1 MPPAAPYTRILI
13 AMNDESLL
21 SDDVRELLR
30 LICQTDITELSLE
43 RGEAKI
49 HVKRTLYGTPAG
61 SPLGSA
67 APAMVATAPVAASP
81 AADVFAA
88 PAGTPITSPM
98 VGTFYASPSPKDP
111 PYVKVGDEV
120 HPGDVVGI
128 VEAMKM
134 MNEIECEIHGR
145 VTAIQVENA
154 QPVEYGQLLMTI
166 TPLE

>member
-1 MPPAAPYTRILI
+1 
-13 AMNDESLL
+13 MNDESQQLL

-49 HVKRTLYGTPAG
+49 HVKRTLYGTPA
-61 SPLGSA
+61 PVA
-67 APAMVATAPVAASP
+67 APAMAATAPVAAGP

-88 PAGTPITSPM
+88 PSGTPINSPM

-145 VTAIQVENA
+145 VTAINVENA
-154 QPVEYGQLLMTI
+154 QPVEYGQVLMTI

>member
-1 MPPAAPYTRILI
+1 
-13 AMNDESLL
+13 MNEESEQFL

-49 HVKRTLYGTPAG
+49 HVKRTLYGTPM
-61 SPLGSA
+61 PVA
-67 APAMVATAPVAASP
+67 APAMAAVP
-81 AADVFAA
+81 PPGGFPAGTQGVPAAADVFAA
-88 PAGTPITSPM
+88 PTGTPINSPM
-98 VGTFYASPSPKDP
+98 VGTYYASPSPKDP
-111 PYVKVGDEV
+111 PYIKVGDEV

-145 VTAIQVENA
+145 VTAIHVENA
-154 QPVEYGQLLMTI
+154 QPVEYGQVLMMI
-166 TPLE
+166 TPLD

>member
-1 MPPAAPYTRILI
+1 
-13 AMNDESLL
+13 MNDESQQLL

-49 HVKRTLYGTPAG
+49 HVKRTLYGTPA
-61 SPLGSA
+61 PA
-67 APAMVATAPVAASP
+67 APPAMAAAAPLAAGP

-88 PAGTPITSPM
+88 PAGTPINSPM

-111 PYVKVGDEV
+111 AYVKVGDEV

-145 VTAIQVENA
+145 VTAVNVVNA
-154 QPVEYGQLLMTI
+154 QPVEYGQVLMMI

>member
-1 MPPAAPYTRILI
+1 
-13 AMNDESLL
+13 MNDESQQLL

-61 SPLGSA
+61 SPLGTAPPVA
-67 APAMVATAPVAASP
+67 AGPVAPVAAGP

-88 PAGTPITSPM
+88 PSGTPINSPM

-111 PYVKVGDEV
+111 AYVKVGDEV

-145 VTAIQVENA
+145 VTAINVVNS
-154 QPVEYGQLLMTI
+154 QPIEYGQVLMMI
-166 TPLE
+166 TPLD

>member
-1 MPPAAPYTRILI
+1 
-13 AMNDESLL
+13 MNEESQQLL

-49 HVKRTLYGTPAG
+49 HVKRTLYGTPA
-61 SPLGSA
+61 P
-67 APAMVATAPVAASP
+67 ASP
-81 AADVFAA
+81 AMAAAPPSSGFAPATPAVDVFAA
-88 PAGTPITSPM
+88 PTGTPINSPM
-98 VGTFYASPSPKDP
+98 VGTYYASPSPKDP

-145 VTAIQVENA
+145 VTAIHVENA
-154 QPVEYGQLLMTI
+154 QPVEYGQALMMI
-166 TPLE
+166 TPLD

>member
-1 MPPAAPYTRILI
+1 
-13 AMNDESLL
+13 MNEESQQLL

-49 HVKRTLYGTPAG
+49 HVKRTLYGTPA
-61 SPLGSA
+61 A
-67 APAMVATAPVAASP
+67 APAMAAAAPPPGGSPGFP
-81 AADVFAA
+81 AAAPAVDVFAA
-88 PAGTPITSPM
+88 PTGTPINSPM
-98 VGTFYASPSPKDP
+98 VGTYYASPSPKDP
-111 PYVKVGDEV
+111 PYIKVGDEV

-145 VTAIQVENA
+145 VTVIHVENA
-154 QPVEYGQLLMTI
+154 QPVEYGQVLMMI
-166 TPLE
+166 TPLD

>member
-1 MPPAAPYTRILI
+1 
-13 AMNDESLL
+13 MNEESQQLL

-49 HVKRTLYGTPAG
+49 HVKRTLYGTPA
-61 SPLGSA
+61 PVA
-67 APAMVATAPVAASP
+67 APAMAAAPLSGGSPGFP
-81 AADVFAA
+81 AAAQGGPAAVDVFAA
-88 PAGTPITSPM
+88 PTGTPINSPM
-98 VGTFYASPSPKDP
+98 VGTYYASPSPKDP
-111 PYVKVGDEV
+111 PYIKVGDEV

-145 VTAIQVENA
+145 VTAIHVENA
-154 QPVEYGQLLMTI
+154 QPVEYGQVLMMI
-166 TPLE
+166 TPLD

>member
-1 MPPAAPYTRILI
+1 
-13 AMNDESLL
+13 MNEESEQFL

-49 HVKRTLYGTPAG
+49 HVKRTLYGTPA
-61 SPLGSA
+61 PAPVMAA
-67 APAMVATAPVAASP
+67 APPPAGAPGFPASAP

-88 PAGTPITSPM
+88 PTGTPINSPM
-98 VGTFYASPSPKDP
+98 VGTYYASPSPKDP

-145 VTAIQVENA
+145 VTAINVENA
-154 QPVEYGQLLMTI
+154 QPVEYGQVLMMI
-166 TPLE
+166 TPLD